1 MNINK
6 VVLVGTIISDVV
18 ETQSEKDKMV
28 RFKLVTN
35 RYYRDSKGEKNSAP
49 CYHDIICWNKV
60 ADIVAKSFSKGDTI
74 GLIGRIN
81 NHSKKQA
88 DGTYKNY
95 SQVVIEEFYYGEN
108 RDTKKDVKI
117 TSDSLSDSE
126 IENDIDKVLRD
137 FL

>member
-6 VVLVGTIISDVV
+6 VVLAGTIISDVV

-35 RYYRDSKGEKNSAP
+35 RYYRDSKGEKKSAS
-49 CYHDIICWNKV
+49 CYHDIICWNKL
-60 ADIVAKSFSKGDTI
+60 ADIVAKSFSKGDSI

-81 NHSKKQA
+81 NHSKKQI

-95 SQVVIEEFYYGEN
+95 SQVVIEEFYYGDN
-108 RDTKKDVKI
+108 RYAEKEINI
-117 TSDSLSDSE
+117 TSDSLSDNE
-126 IENDIDKVLRD
+126 IEKDIDKVLKD